1 MIKIKLIAEVDPING
16 GSLYTMENGQM
27 KSFKIFNDNKNLIED
42 LKKIADEHFEEEIE
56 IEFIGN
62 QSYATH
68 FAEMTDDIKNVI
80 AFVKG
85 F

>member
-16 GSLYTMENGQM
+16 GSLYTIENGQM
-27 KSFKIFNDNKNLIED
+27 RSFKIFNDNKDLIKE
-42 LKKIADEHFEEEIE
+42 LKKIADKYFEEEIE
-56 IEFIGN
+56 VEFVGN

-68 FAEMTDDIKNVI
+68 FAEMTDNIKNVI
-80 AFVKG
+80 SFVKG

>member
-1 MIKIKLIAEVDPING
+1 MIKIKFIAELDPING
-16 GSLYTMENGQM
+16 GSLYTIENGQM
-27 KSFKIFNDNKNLIED
+27 KSFKIFNDNKDLIKE
-42 LKKIADEHFEEEIE
+42 LRKIADEYSGEEIE
-56 IEFIGN
+56 VEFVGN

-80 AFVKG
+80 SFVKG

>member
-16 GSLYTMENGQM
+16 GSLYTIENGQM
-27 KSFKIFNDNKNLIED
+27 KSFKIFNDNKDLIKE
-42 LKKIADEHFEEEIE
+42 LRKIADKYFEEEIE
-56 IEFIGN
+56 VEFVGN

-80 AFVKG
+80 SFVKG

>member
-16 GSLYTMENGQM
+16 GSLYTIENGQM
-27 KSFKIFNDNKNLIED
+27 KSFKIFNDNKDLIKE
-42 LKKIADEHFEEEIE
+42 LRKIADKYFEEEIE
-56 IEFIGN
+56 VEFVGN

-68 FAEMTDDIKNVI
+68 FAEMTDDIKNI
-80 AFVKG
+80 ISFVKG

>member
-1 MIKIKLIAEVDPING
+1 MIKIKLIAEIDPING
-16 GSLYTMENGQM
+16 GSLYTIENGQM
-27 KSFKIFNDNKNLIED
+27 KSFKIFNDNKDLIKE
-42 LKKIADEHFEEEIE
+42 LKKIADEYSEEEIE
-56 IEFIGN
+56 VEFVGN

-80 AFVKG
+80 SFVKG

>member
-1 MIKIKLIAEVDPING
+1 MIKIKFIAEVDPING

-27 KSFKIFNDNKNLIED
+27 KSFKIFNNNKDLIKE

-56 IEFIGN
+56 VEFIGN

-80 AFVKG
+80 SFVKG
-85 F
+85 L

>member
-1 MIKIKLIAEVDPING
+1 MIKIKFIAEVDPING
-16 GSLYTMENGQM
+16 GSLYTIENGQM
-27 KSFKIFNDNKNLIED
+27 KSFKIFNDNKDLIKE
-42 LKKIADEHFEEEIE
+42 LRKIADEYSGEEIE
-56 IEFIGN
+56 VEFVGN

-80 AFVKG
+80 SFVKG